1 MVSRNQWDFI
11 DFLTPIRQGNKGAVA
26 IQLTYRPHPTP
37 SVPTPIPIIFT
48 FVDSHLAAFEDH
60 LERRNADF
68 RDISRRLTFG
78 PCAEYLRGHGHHT
91 NGTGEGLIM
100 LDIYASDFLLW
111 MVSLLMRYLIDP
123 VPYNC
128 STGR

>member
-1 MVSRNQWDFI
+1 MVSRNQWDSI
-11 DFLTPIRQGNKGAVA
+11 DVLTPIRQGNKGAVA

-78 PCAEYLRGHGHHT
+78 PCAEYSWGPHA

-128 STGR
+128 CTGW